1 MNPEPVTMPSSSRPA
16 SAADRYW
23 LLFAVCAAGLILPLE
38 YTGPAMALPAI
49 EQALGGSPTALAWVI
64 NAFALSFGS
73 SVMLAGTLADRYG
86 RKRIFSLGMASFT
99 LFSLLIGFCRD
110 VWMLDL
116 LRGLQGIAAALAMA
130 GGAAALAQAFEG
142 RARTRA
148 FSLLGSAFGIGLA
161 SGPVIAGALVQQVG
175 WWAIF
180 LLGAIIGAAVLI
192 LGVPHMQ
199 ETRDPEAQA
208 LDKLGGL
215 TFSAFLVCLTF
226 AIMQVPEDGLGS
238 LPVLGLLGGAAACLW
253 GFVRVEQRHRRP
265 MLDLS
270 LFGYRRFVGI
280 QLLPVATAVC
290 FIVLLILL
298 PLRLIG
304 IEGLGPWRAGA
315 MMIALSAPMAIVPF
329 AAGWLVR
336 WYSAAGLACL
346 GLVIAA
352 LGLFWLSLVPVGQP
366 GAALLWPL
374 LVIGIGTGL
383 PWGLMDDLSVSVVP
397 VERAGMATGIFT
409 TMRACGEAIC
419 VAAGLALLKALLASE
434 LVGLADRQDM
444 GDVALGRVANALAMG
459 DMQRVQVLADR
470 VSPAAMAQLYS
481 QGFAHLLQI
490 LAGVTLAAALCCA
503 LALRQ
508 PRKVACP
515 TGC

>member
-1 MNPEPVTMPSSSRPA
+1 MSSSTPIA
-16 SAADRYW
+16 PAADRYW
-23 LLFAVCAAGLILPLE
+23 MLFAVCAAGLILPLE

-49 EQALGGSPTALAWVI
+49 EQALGGGPIALAWVI

-86 RKRIFSLGMASFT
+86 RKHIFSLGMAGFT
-99 LFSLLIGFCRD
+99 GLSLLIGFSRD

-130 GGAAALAQAFEG
+130 AGAAALAQAFEG

-148 FSLLGSAFGIGLA
+148 FSLLGSAFGLGLA
-161 SGPVIAGALVQQVG
+161 CGPVIAGALVQWAG
-175 WWAIF
+175 WQAIF
-180 LLGAIIGAAVLI
+180 LLGAVIGGAVLL
-192 LGVPHMQ
+192 LGVPRMQ
-199 ETRDPEAQA
+199 ESRDPEAQS
-208 LDKLGGL
+208 LDKPGIF
-215 TFSAFLVCLTF
+215 TFSAFLVLLTF
-226 AIMQVPEDGLGS
+226 AIMQIPEDGLVS
-238 LPVLGLLGGAAACLW
+238 LRVLSLLGGAALCLVA
-253 GFVRVEQRHRRP
+253 FIRAEQRQRRP

-270 LFGYRRFVGI
+270 LFGDRRFVGI

-315 MMIALSAPMAIVPF
+315 MMIALSAPMAVVPF
-329 AAGWLVR
+329 TAGLLTR
-336 WYSAAGLACL
+336 WCSAASLACL

-352 LGLFWLSLVPVGQP
+352 GGLLWLSLVPVGQP
-366 GAALLWPL
+366 AVAMLWPL

-383 PWGLMDDLSVSVVP
+383 PWGLMDDLSISVVP

-409 TMRACGEAIC
+409 TLRACGEAIC
-419 VAAGLALLKALLASE
+419 VAAGLALLKALLANELAVGLAQGVDGS
-434 LVGLADRQDM
+434 LVGL
-444 GDVALGRVANALAMG
+444 ANALAMG
-459 DMQRVQVLADR
+459 DASALQGLAGR
-470 VSPAAMAQLYS
+470 LSPMALEQLYS

-490 LAGVTLAAALCCA
+490 LAGITLLAACCCV
-503 LALRQ
+503 LALRA
-508 PRKVACP
+508 PRQAACP
-515 TGC
+515 ASH